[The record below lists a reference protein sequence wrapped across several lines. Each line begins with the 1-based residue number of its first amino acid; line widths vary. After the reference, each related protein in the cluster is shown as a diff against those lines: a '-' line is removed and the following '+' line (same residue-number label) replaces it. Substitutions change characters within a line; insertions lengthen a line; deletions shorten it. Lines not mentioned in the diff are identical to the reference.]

1 MSAPF
6 RSRWLDWHPD
16 NSPGTAPPCTLKTL
30 KRGSDRAF
38 DGFDGAKVGRDAPIS
53 SGATLDA
60 DAGELVAVK
69 LAGTIIG
76 DVWVVR
82 DDDTLA
88 ASPDIV
94 RAGLPVLF
102 FDEIERLR
110 GKTLEELKAIAAV
123 KATFPTGRV
132 LQ

>member
-16 NSPGTAPPCTLKTL
+16 NSPGTAPSCTLKTL

-38 DGFDGAKVGRDAPIS
+38 DGFEGAGVRRDTPIS
-53 SGATLDA
+53 SGATFDA
-60 DAGELVAVK
+60 DAGELAAVK
-69 LAGTIIG
+69 LTGTIIG

-88 ASPDIV
+88 DSPDII
-94 RAGLPVLF
+94 RSGLPVF
-102 FDEIERLR
+102 FFEEVERLR
-110 GKTLEELKAIAAV
+110 GKTPEELKAIGLV
-123 KATFPTGRV
+123 KAEFPTSRV